1 MEGTMK
7 TLATAALGAILLTA
21 IASSSRAQNIV
32 VWRTIIGIEQAGN
45 VVGGINGG
53 GQPWSAHEGES
64 LVELTSGLVVFEVR
78 GLVLAGGNTIGTPG
92 AVNQV
97 KGTLVC
103 GPSSGTPTV
112 IDTALVPLNAQGNAT
127 FDGSFSSST
136 AACSP
141 TDVAFLIRTAG
152 GAWIANGSIRVP

>member
-1 MEGTMK
+1 MK

-21 IASSSRAQNIV
+21 IASPSRAQNIV

-97 KGTLVC
+97 KPNFRDFDLNN
-103 GPSSGTPTV
+103 
-112 IDTALVPLNAQGNAT
+112 IDYQWLA
-127 FDGSFSSST
+127 
-136 AACSP
+136 
-141 TDVAFLIRTAG
+141 
-152 GAWIANGSIRVP
+152 

>member
-1 MEGTMK
+1 
-7 TLATAALGAILLTA
+7 
-21 IASSSRAQNIV
+21 V

-45 VVGGINGG
+45 VVGGITGG
-53 GQPWSAHEGES
+53 GQPWSAREGEA
-64 LVELTSGLVVFEVR
+64 LVELTSGFVVFEVR

-103 GPSSGTPTV
+103 GPSSGISTV

-136 AACSP
+136 AA
-141 TDVAFLIRTAG
+141 
-152 GAWIANGSIRVP
+152 